1 MRQVRQQNPGIR
13 LIRVARLLNSISP
26 AVGEIFF
33 PRDFGMQS
41 DLASLRDL
49 VRRFAEERDWDKFH
63 TPKNLATA
71 LSVEASELLEPFQW
85 LTSGDKSELDEG
97 KQLAIRHEMA
107 DVLLYLVRLADKLD
121 IDLYQASLEKMDIN
135 GAKYPVEKVRGD
147 SRKYSDY
154 KD

>member
-1 MRQVRQQNPGIR
+1 
-13 LIRVARLLNSISP
+13 
-26 AVGEIFF
+26 
-33 PRDFGMQS
+33 MQS

-49 VRRFAEERDWDKFH
+49 VRQFADERDWDKFH

-85 LTSGDKSELDEG
+85 LTTGDKSELDES
-97 KQLAIRHEMA
+97 KQTAIRHEMA

-121 IDLYQASLEKMDIN
+121 VDLYQACLEKIDVN
-135 GAKYPVEKVRGD
+135 RTKYPAEKVRGD

-154 KD
+154 QD